1 MLSCRVSYWM
11 NVNAFG
17 CMLWV
22 VGALLGTQSLARARP
37 EHSRIPTDWQPAQVE
52 EICIARSV
60 RESRVAPTAK
70 ILLPKPRHSP

>member
-22 VGALLGTQSLARARP
+22 VGALLGTQSLARAQNTQ
-37 EHSRIPTDWQPAQVE
+37 ESRRTGQPAQVE
-52 EICIARSV
+52 EIYIARYV